1 MFFRKQE
8 TNWLI
13 EKKEE
18 VKEQTPKG
26 VRKTSNQASGE
37 NKPQNYVRPP
47 FIILII
53 ARVGR
58 EIYKE
63 ERIVGRGMNLVMGW
77 GTIMGQAKRF
87 KRGFWGYCGGYA
99 EFGDV

>member
-47 FIILII
+47 IHYTYYRTGGKGNLQRGKDSGTWNEFSYG
-53 ARVGR
+53 VGDHHGTS
-58 EIYKE
+58 KE
-63 ERIVGRGMNLVMGW
+63 V
-77 GTIMGQAKRF
+77 
-87 KRGFWGYCGGYA
+87 
-99 EFGDV
+99 